1 MNKKFVIY
9 NLNETLQNTC
19 DDNQPMFWNDEDGW
33 GVLATATIFTEQQ
46 KEYSRLPLFNSIWLE
61 LPKG

>member
-19 DDNQPMFWNDEDGW
+19 DDNQPMFWNNSDGW
-33 GVLATATIFTEQQ
+33 GVLATASVYTEQE
-46 KEYSRLPLFNSIWLE
+46 KDYFSLPLFNSMWLE